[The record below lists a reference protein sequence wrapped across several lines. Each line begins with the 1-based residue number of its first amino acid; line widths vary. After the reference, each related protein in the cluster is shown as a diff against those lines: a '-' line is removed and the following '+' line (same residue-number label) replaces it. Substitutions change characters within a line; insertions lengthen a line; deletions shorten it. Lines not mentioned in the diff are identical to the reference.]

1 MRELR
6 SIDPRRLGPYELI
19 GRLGEGGQGIV
30 YLGLETQGRQV
41 AIKVLH
47 ASLSENPQARR
58 RFIKEIQAARSVDRF
73 CTAHI
78 LDTDLEGDVSYI
90 VSEYIDGPSLR
101 ESISEHGPMTG
112 GQLERLAIGT
122 ATALVAIHRAAVVHR
137 DIKPTNVILGP
148 DGPRV
153 IDFGIARL
161 LDTGPSSTSQMV
173 GTPAYMAPEQFRGH
187 KPSRPA
193 DVFGWACTITYAAT
207 GQTPF
212 GSDYIPAIINR
223 ILNEPPDLGRLE
235 GPLRELIASC
245 LHKDPAARPT
255 APQVLARLLG
265 EEDPPSPPVLA
276 GVSGAIPLPHGIDT
290 TKPSIARTYDVV
302 LNGKDN
308 FEVDRA
314 FVAEISKI
322 IPEIYD
328 VAIYNRQ
335 ILGRGVR
342 HMTGQGIRQFLDLG
356 SGLPTAQNTHHVAQ
370 AAAPESRVV
379 YVDCDPIVL
388 AHGRALLAEND
399 HTTVVQADIREPES
413 ILMDPEVR
421 GFIDFDQPVA
431 ILLTGILHHLH
442 DDEGPQHIT
451 ETLMKAAPA
460 GSYLFITHFCASS
473 QDAIDA
479 EQKFLTLL
487 GTGRFRTLEEI
498 NTYFNGLDLLEP
510 GIVPIP
516 LWRPDGPAP
525 DPDTLSIGQKLLHG
539 GIARKN

>member
-1 MRELR
+1 MH
-6 SIDPRRLGPYELI
+6 
-19 GRLGEGGQGIV
+19 V
-30 YLGLETQGRQV
+30 H
-41 AIKVLH
+41 LH
-47 ASLSENPQARR
+47 APTHVSLSENPQARR

-73 CTAHI
+73 CTAQV
-78 LDTDLEGDVSYI
+78 LDTDLEGDVSY
-90 VSEYIDGPSLR
+90 VVNEYIDGPSLR
-101 ESISEHGPMTG
+101 ETISEHGPMAG

-137 DIKPTNVILGP
+137 DFKPTNVIMGP

-161 LDTGPSSTSQMV
+161 LDNGPSSTSQMV

-187 KPSRPA
+187 KASRPA

-207 GQTPF
+207 GETPF
-212 GSDYIPAIINR
+212 GSDYIPAVINR

-245 LHKDPAARPT
+245 LCKEPAARPT

-265 EEDPPSPPVLA
+265 EEDPPPPPVLA
-276 GVSGAIPLPHGIDT
+276 SVPGAIPLPHDIDT

-328 VAIYNRQ
+328 VATYNRQ

-342 HMTGQGIRQFLDLG
+342 HMVGQGIRQFLDLG

-370 AAAPESRVV
+370 AAAPDSRVV

-388 AHGRALLAEND
+388 SHGRALLAEND
-399 HTTVVQADIREPES
+399 YTTVVQADIREPES
-413 ILMDPEVR
+413 ILMDAEVR

-442 DDEGPQHIT
+442 DDEGPQNIT
-451 ETLMKAAPA
+451 EILMKAVPA

-479 EQKFLTLL
+479 EQKFLSLL

-498 NTYFNGLDLLEP
+498 NAYFNGLDLLEP

-516 LWRPDGPAP
+516 LWRPDRPAP
-525 DPDTLSIGQKLLHG
+525 DPDALSIGQKLLYG